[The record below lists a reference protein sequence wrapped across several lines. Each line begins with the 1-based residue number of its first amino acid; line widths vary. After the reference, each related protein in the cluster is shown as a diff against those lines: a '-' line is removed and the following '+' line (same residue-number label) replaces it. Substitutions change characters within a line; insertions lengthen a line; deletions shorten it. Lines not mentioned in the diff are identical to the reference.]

1 VWAARVLRAAHI
13 KAHSVEGLLGR
24 CPGFRRSKPGARTVT
39 DDGTAKA
46 WIIRSQTARRTSRRG
61 LFLDLCDDVGELD
74 AIEQPIPFQA
84 IE

>member
-1 VWAARVLRAAHI
+1 MRPELIRN
-13 KAHSVEGLLGR
+13 
-24 CPGFRRSKPGARTVT
+24 RRSPAVNPLILWPH
-39 DDGTAKA
+39 ALS
-46 WIIRSQTARRTSRRG
+46 SQWSLAFASRMASGSGERKRFTFGRPSRRG